1 MKRSL
6 SQIIISGIVS
16 LCICCSC
23 EKLRTDIPE
32 DTPGDNIPT
41 EDIVNTRFH
50 GKVHIAETGELLTG
64 FLQKR
69 FPNVSNEWNEE
80 TQLIILGE
88 RTASVF
94 LENEESFQRIME
106 YWFRNNALAFINP
119 GTKCLTLWN
128 ALRMQ
133 DISEAEKHITP
144 ELVSSYNDI
153 LVKVVR
159 ADGNMMT
166 YHKLNKQNRAH
177 IDIENIIKKEGSAF
191 DLPLAIGMLA
201 GGEKLKSKLLA
212 HYMIMGELSLDGSLQ
227 PIRGALPIALCAKR
241 EGFKGLILPAVNA
254 EEAAVVD
261 GLDVYGMDS
270 LMDVVHFLN
279 GESKDELTGEAFE
292 PTHLNTQALFD
303 ELAFPS
309 DLDFSDVRG
318 QYKVR
323 RAVEIAAAGGHN
335 MLMIGPPGAGKS
347 MIAKRIPSILPPL
360 TLEEALET
368 TKIHSIAGL
377 TNKRKGVSSALIV
390 ERPFRSPHHTITDTA
405 LVGGGTN
412 PHPGEISLAH
422 NGVLFLDELPEYK
435 RSALEVMRQPL
446 EDRHITVAR
455 TKETVD
461 YPASFML
468 VAAMNPCPCG
478 HYGENNPAHPC
489 TCTPAQVHR
498 YMSKI
503 SGPLLDR
510 IDIQCEIEAVPYDQ
524 LRDTQPGES
533 SAVMRERVLK
543 ARAVQ
548 NERFKHSRLVQ
559 CNAMMNAK
567 MVRQY
572 CALDAECDKL
582 LEFTM
587 TKLGLSARAYDR
599 ILKVARTIAD
609 IEGAENIG
617 KQHLLEAISYRSLD
631 RNTWGG

>member
-1 MKRSL
+1 MLVKIYSAAPV
-6 SQIIISGIVS
+6 GIDAVKVTIEVHSKPGFDFMLVGLPDVS
-16 LCICCSC
+16 V
-23 EKLRTDIPE
+23 K
-32 DTPGDNIPT
+32 
-41 EDIVNTRFH
+41 
-50 GKVHIAETGELLTG
+50 
-64 FLQKR
+64 
-69 FPNVSNEWNEE
+69 
-80 TQLIILGE
+80 
-88 RTASVF
+88 
-94 LENEESFQRIME
+94 ESHERIMA
-106 YWFRNNALAFINP
+106 ALTIN
-119 GTKCLTLWN
+119 GME
-128 ALRMQ
+128 AL
-133 DISEAEKHITP
+133 H
-144 ELVSSYNDI
+144 
-153 LVKVVR
+153 R
-159 ADGNMMT
+159 AYTINM
-166 YHKLNKQNRAH
+166 APA
-177 IDIENIIKKEGSAF
+177 DIKKEGASF

-201 GGEKLKSKLLA
+201 GGEKLKSKLLDQ
-212 HYMIMGELSLDGSLQ
+212 YMLVGELSLDGSLQ
-227 PIRGALPIALCAKR
+227 PIRGALPIALCARK
-241 EGFKGLILPAVNA
+241 EGFKGLILPAANA

-261 GLDVYGMDS
+261 GLEVYGLNS
-270 LMDVVHFLN
+270 LMEVVHFFN
-279 GESKDELTGEAFE
+279 GEPKDELTGEAFE
-292 PTHLNTQALFD
+292 PTHVDTQALFD

-309 DLDFSDVRG
+309 DIDFSDVRG
-318 QYKVR
+318 QFKVR

-335 MLMIGPPGAGKS
+335 MIMVGPPGAGKS

-377 TNKRKGVSSALIV
+377 TNKRKGASSTLIV
-390 ERPFRSPHHTITDTA
+390 QRPFRSPHHTITDTA

-489 TCTPAQVHR
+489 TCTPGQVHR

-524 LRDTQPGES
+524 LKDTQPGES
-533 SAVMRERVLK
+533 SAAMRERVLK
-543 ARAVQ
+543 ARAIQ
-548 NERFKHSRLVQ
+548 NERFKHSKLVH
-559 CNAMMNAK
+559 CNAMMSTK

-572 CALDAECDKL
+572 CALDDECDKL

-609 IEGAENIG
+609 IEGSDSIQ
-617 KQHLLEAISYRSLD
+617 KKHLLEAISYRSLD
-631 RNTWGG
+631 RSTWAG

>member
-1 MKRSL
+1 M
-6 SQIIISGIVS
+6 
-16 LCICCSC
+16 
-23 EKLRTDIPE
+23 
-32 DTPGDNIPT
+32 
-41 EDIVNTRFH
+41 
-50 GKVHIAETGELLTG
+50 
-64 FLQKR
+64 
-69 FPNVSNEWNEE
+69 
-80 TQLIILGE
+80 
-88 RTASVF
+88 
-94 LENEESFQRIME
+94 
-106 YWFRNNALAFINP
+106 
-119 GTKCLTLWN
+119 
-128 ALRMQ
+128 
-133 DISEAEKHITP
+133 
-144 ELVSSYNDI
+144 
-153 LVKVVR
+153 LVKIYSAAPVGIDAVKVTIEVHSKPGFDFMLVGLPDVSVKESHER
-159 ADGNMMT
+159 ILAALTINSMEALHRSYTINMAPAD
-166 YHKLNKQNRAH
+166 
-177 IDIENIIKKEGSAF
+177 IKKEGAAF

-201 GGEKLKSKLLA
+201 GGEKLKTKMLA
-212 HYMIMGELSLDGSLQ
+212 DYMIMGELSLDGSLQ
-227 PIRGALPIALCAKR
+227 PIRGALPIALCARR
-241 EGFKGLILPAVNA
+241 EGFKGLILPAANA
-254 EEAAVVD
+254 EEAAVVEGLEVY
-261 GLDVYGMDS
+261 GLDS
-270 LMDVVHFLN
+270 LLDVVHFLN
-279 GESKDELTGEAFE
+279 GEPKDELHPEDTFE
-292 PTHLNTQALFD
+292 PTRVDTQKLFD
-303 ELAFPS
+303 ELAFPA

-318 QYKVR
+318 QFKVR

-335 MLMIGPPGAGKS
+335 MIMIGPPGAGKS

-377 TNKRKGVSSALIV
+377 TNKRKGASSALIV
-390 ERPFRSPHHTITDTA
+390 ERPFRSPHHTITDVA

-524 LRDTQPGES
+524 LRDSQPGES

-543 ARAVQ
+543 ARAIQ
-548 NERFKHSRLVQ
+548 NQRFKHSRLVH

-572 CALDAECDKL
+572 CVLDDECDKL
-582 LEFTM
+582 LEISM

-609 IEGAENIG
+609 IDGSENIQ
-617 KQHLLEAISYRSLD
+617 KKHILEAISYRSLD
-631 RNTWGG
+631 RSTYAG

>member
-1 MKRSL
+1 MLVKIFSAAPVGIDAVQVTIEVH
-6 SQIIISGIVS
+6 SKPGFEFIIVG
-16 LCICCSC
+16 LP
-23 EKLRTDIPE
+23 D
-32 DTPGDNIPT
+32 
-41 EDIVNTRFH
+41 
-50 GKVHIAETGELLTG
+50 
-64 FLQKR
+64 
-69 FPNVSNEWNEE
+69 
-80 TQLIILGE
+80 
-88 RTASVF
+88 ASVK
-94 LENEESFQRIME
+94 ESHERIMA
-106 YWFRNNALAFINP
+106 ALTIN
-119 GTKCLTLWN
+119 GME
-128 ALRMQ
+128 ALHR
-133 DISEAEKHITP
+133 
-144 ELVSSYNDI
+144 SYTINMAP
-153 LVKVVR
+153 
-159 ADGNMMT
+159 AD
-166 YHKLNKQNRAH
+166 
-177 IDIENIIKKEGSAF
+177 IKKEGSLY

-201 GGEKLKSKLLA
+201 GGEKMKTKLLQD
-212 HYMIMGELSLDGSLQ
+212 YMLVGELSLDGSLQ
-227 PIRGALPIALCAKR
+227 PIRGALPIALCARK
-241 EGFKGLILPAVNA
+241 EGFKGLILPAANA

-261 GLDVYGMDS
+261 GLDVYGLKD
-270 LMDVVHFLN
+270 LMEVVRFLD
-279 GESKDELTGEAFE
+279 GQPKDELNPEDKWE
-292 PTHLNTQALFD
+292 PTHVDTQALFD

-335 MLMIGPPGAGKS
+335 MIMVGPPGAGKS

-368 TKIHSIAGL
+368 TKIHSIVGL
-377 TNKRKGVSSALIV
+377 TNKKKGASSALIV

-405 LVGGGTN
+405 LVGGGVN

-435 RSALEVMRQPL
+435 RSVLEVMRQPL

-489 TCTPAQVHR
+489 TCTPGQVHR

-524 LRDTQPGES
+524 LKDSQPGES
-533 SAVMRERVLK
+533 SAAMRERVLR
-543 ARAVQ
+543 ARAIQ
-548 NERFKHSRLVQ
+548 TERFKNSKLVH

-572 CALDAECDKL
+572 CVLDAESDKL
-582 LEFTM
+582 LDFTM
-587 TKLGLSARAYDR
+587 TKLGFSARAYDR

-609 IEGAENIG
+609 IDGAADIQ
-617 KQHLLEAISYRSLD
+617 KKHILEAISYRSLD